1 MPRDAAIVPA
11 ESDILCEG
19 CGYTLNG
26 LPDTGRCPECG
37 KPLVESVEP
46 GRSAAPWELFQ
57 SNRFAAFVSTTNAI
71 IFRPTQFYRT
81 LATRLDIEP
90 AKKFAKWHWR
100 IAAVLFTIAAF
111 IHSQWDFGSLYP
123 RGLLPPWAQFLVF
136 LALGA
141 IVYGSL
147 LGLTKFAA
155 MLTNWEATYRGLRLP
170 MNVVLRGMYYHAA
183 HYLPVAIIS
192 LITVVGFRALYESH
206 LIGLTI
212 TTTQGYLYFLGA
224 EVIASA
230 IYLFQ
235 TYWIGMRNMMY
246 ANR

>member
-1 MPRDAAIVPA
+1 MARDAAIVPA

-37 KPLVESVEP
+37 KPLVESIEP
-46 GRSAAPWELFQ
+46 GRSAAPWELSQ
-57 SNRFAAFVSTTNAI
+57 SNRLAVFVSTTAAI
-71 IFRPTQFYRT
+71 LFRPTQFYRT

-111 IHSQWDFGSLYP
+111 VHSLWPFGSLYP
-123 RGLLPPWAQFLVF
+123 QGLLPPWVQFLVF

-183 HYLPVAIIS
+183 HYLPVAMMAV
-192 LITVVGFRALYESH
+192 ITVVGYRALYELHAFSPNTDT
-206 LIGLTI
+206 GTK
-212 TTTQGYLYFLGA
+212 YLYFIA
-224 EVIASA
+224 AQVVASA